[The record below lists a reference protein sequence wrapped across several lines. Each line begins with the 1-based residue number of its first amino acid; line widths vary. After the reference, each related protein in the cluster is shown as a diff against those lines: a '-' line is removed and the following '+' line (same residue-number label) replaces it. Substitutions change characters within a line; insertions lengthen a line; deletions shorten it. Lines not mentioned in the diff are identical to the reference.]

1 MAMSSAFISGIG
13 TSNDAAKY
21 PAKPTIAILKI
32 YASTILSAGL
42 SWFCLLSSIFT
53 IVYPG
58 KKKHNKIED
67 VNRII

>member
-21 PAKPTIAILKI
+21 PPNPMIAILKI

-42 SWFCLLSSIFT
+42 SCQVYLLGRTLVERNIIKSMMSI
-53 IVYPG
+53 
-58 KKKHNKIED
+58 ELSD
-67 VNRII
+67 LQ